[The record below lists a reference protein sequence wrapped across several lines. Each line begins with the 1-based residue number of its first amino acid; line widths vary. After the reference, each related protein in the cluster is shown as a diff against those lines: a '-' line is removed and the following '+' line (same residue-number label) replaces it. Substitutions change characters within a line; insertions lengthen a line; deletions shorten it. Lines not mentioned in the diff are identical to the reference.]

1 MDKDHCVTKRPSGQR
16 SPTVVQTTLC
26 DKDHSVTK
34 RPFGQA
40 ILRRDEGGLLLCD
53 DSAHTI

>member
-1 MDKDHCVTKRPSGQR
+1 M
-16 SPTVVQTTLC
+16 VVQTTLY